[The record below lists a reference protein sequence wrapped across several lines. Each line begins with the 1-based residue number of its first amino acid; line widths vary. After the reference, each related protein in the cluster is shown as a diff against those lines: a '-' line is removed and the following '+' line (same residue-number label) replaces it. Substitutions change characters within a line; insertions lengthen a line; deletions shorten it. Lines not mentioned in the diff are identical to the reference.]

1 MSKDKS
7 KRKDITRRKDKLKE
21 EKITIREMIG
31 NVTYLLKYAGRYDK
45 PLILKIMILNILLLS
60 GMAAN
65 DTFILKL
72 IINGLTGN
80 MAFKNI
86 MVLLLIS
93 LVLVVI
99 LEWIHQLLNEWAK
112 AKLIPLS
119 GRIQRDLAEKN
130 SLKDLIFY
138 DDPETYDTYAV
149 VSQRADELVSDAV
162 TVVSKIIGGT
172 VALFVA
178 AAMILTID
186 PILAIFPVAGFIVN
200 LATRFKI
207 EKINYTWWVEYR
219 KKLRKADYSKR
230 VFYQPEF
237 AKECKLTDVRGP
249 LRLQFDEALDE
260 AAEEGRIYGPP
271 LTWVSLVNW
280 ISVFTVFSFFAIPAY
295 LGYLA
300 LVVKSIA
307 LGEVASANNAANY
320 VRRNLNEINY
330 CLVDFQVIG
339 RYGSKLIKLL
349 EYKPNIEVAD
359 GLTPEKGS
367 GELVLS
373 HVSFRYPNTEEDT
386 LKDISIEIHPGEK
399 IAIVV
404 ENGAGKT
411 TFVKLLMRLYDVTGG
426 SISYGGHD
434 IREYNTRKYRKKISA
449 VFQDYNIYAA
459 TVAENVLLRKANEED
474 EEDVRH
480 ALKKADFGRKL
491 DSLPLG
497 IHTPLTREFD
507 EDGVNLSGGE
517 AQKIAISRVF
527 LKNEDRA
534 VSILDEPSSALDPV
548 SEYKLNKNLIE
559 NAGDNT
565 VIFISHR
572 LSTTRM
578 ADRIYLFEHGKI
590 IEQGTHDELMAQ
602 NGRYREMFDRQA
614 RNYLV

>member
-1 MSKDKS
+1 MSKNNS
-7 KRKDITRRKDKLKE
+7 QRKDKEKK
-21 EKITIREMIG
+21 EKITIRQLIR
-31 NVTYLLKYAGRYDK
+31 NVMYLLKYAARYEK
-45 PLILKIMILNILLLS
+45 SLILKIMILNILLLS

-65 DTFILKL
+65 DTFILKM
-72 IINGLTGN
+72 IINGLTGD
-80 MAFKNI
+80 MEFKGI
-86 MVLLLIS
+86 MILLLIS
-93 LVLVVI
+93 LVLVVF
-99 LEWIHQLLNEWAK
+99 LEWIHQLINEWSK

-138 DDPETYDTYAV
+138 DDPENYDTYSV
-149 VSQRADELVSDAV
+149 VSQRADELIADAV
-162 TVVSKIIGGT
+162 TVVSKIIGGA

-178 AAMILTID
+178 SALILTID
-186 PILAIFPVAGFIVN
+186 PILAIFPIAGFIVN
-200 LATRFKI
+200 LLTRFKI
-207 EKINYTWWVEYR
+207 ETINYTWWVEYR
-219 KKLRKADYSKR
+219 KKLRKAEYSKR

-249 LRLQFDEALDE
+249 LRQQFDEALDE
-260 AAEEGRIYGPP
+260 AANEGRIYGPP

-300 LVVKSIA
+300 LVVKSIV

-339 RYGSKLIKLL
+339 TYGDKLIKLL
-349 EYKPNIEVAD
+349 EYEPNIEVAD

-367 GELVLS
+367 ESLVLS
-373 HVSFRYPNTEEDT
+373 HVSFRYPNTDKDT
-386 LKDISIEIHPGEK
+386 LQDISIEIHPGEK
-399 IAIVV
+399 IAIVG

-411 TFVKLLMRLYDVTGG
+411 TFVKLLMRLYDVTDG
-426 SISYGGHD
+426 SIRYGDHD
-434 IREYNTRKYRKKISA
+434 IREYNTREYRKKISA

-459 TVAENVLLRKANEED
+459 SVAENVLLRKVKEGE
-474 EEDVRH
+474 EEDVIH
-480 ALKKADFGRKL
+480 ALRKADFGRKL
-491 DSLPLG
+491 DSLAEG
-497 IHTPLTREFD
+497 INTPLTREFD
-507 EDGVNLSGGE
+507 DSGVNLSGGE
-517 AQKIAISRVF
+517 GQKIAISRVF

-559 NAGDNT
+559 NAGENT

-578 ADRIYLFEHGKI
+578 ADRIYLFEHGRI
-590 IEQGTHDELMAQ
+590 VEQGTHDELMAQ

-614 RNYLV
+614 HNYLV

>member
-7 KRKDITRRKDKLKE
+7 KRKDLSRRKDKLKE

-31 NVTYLLKYAGRYDK
+31 NVSYLLKYAGKYDK
-45 PLILKIMILNILLLS
+45 PLILKIMILNIILLS

-65 DTFILKL
+65 DTFILKM

-80 MAFKNI
+80 MEFKNI
-86 MVLLLIS
+86 MILLLVS
-93 LVLVVI
+93 LVLVVV
-99 LEWIHQLLNEWAK
+99 LEWIHQLINEWSK

-149 VSQRADELVSDAV
+149 VSQRADELISDAV
-162 TVVSKIIGGT
+162 TVVSKIIGGS

-186 PILAIFPVAGFIVN
+186 PILALFPVAGFIVN

-280 ISVFTVFSFFAIPAY
+280 ISVFTIFSFFAIPAY

-349 EYKPNIEVAD
+349 EYEPNIEVAD

-367 GELVLS
+367 GTLSLS
-373 HVSFRYPNTEEDT
+373 HVSFRYPNTKEDT
-386 LKDISIEIHPGEK
+386 LKDITIEIRPGEK
-399 IAIVV
+399 IAIVG

-411 TFVKLLMRLYDVTGG
+411 TFVKLLMRLYDVSGG
-426 SISYGGHD
+426 SISYNGHD
-434 IREYNTRKYRKKISA
+434 IREYNTRQYRKKISA

-459 TVAENVLLRKANEED
+459 TIAENVLLRKVKEGD
-474 EEDVRH
+474 EEDVIH
-480 ALKKADFGRKL
+480 ALRKADFGRKL
-491 DSLPLG
+491 DSLSDG
-497 IHTPLTREFD
+497 INTPLTREFD
-507 EDGVNLSGGE
+507 ESGVNLSGGE
-517 AQKIAISRVF
+517 GQKLAISRVF
-527 LKNEDRA
+527 LRNEDRA

-559 NAGDNT
+559 NAGDDT

-590 IEQGTHDELMAQ
+590 IEQGTHDELMER

-614 RNYLV
+614 HNYIV

>member
-1 MSKDKS
+1 MSKNDSRRLDK
-7 KRKDITRRKDKLKE
+7 KKE
-21 EKITIREMIG
+21 NKITVRQMIS
-31 NVTYLLKYAGRYDK
+31 NVMYLLKYAARYDK
-45 PLILKIMILNILLLS
+45 PLILKIMILNILLLT
-60 GMAAN
+60 GMAVN
-65 DTFILKL
+65 DTFILKM
-72 IINGLTGN
+72 IINRLTGK
-80 MAFKNI
+80 MQFKEI
-86 MVLLLIS
+86 VILLLIS
-93 LVLVVI
+93 LVLVVF

-138 DDPETYDTYAV
+138 DDPETFDTYAV
-149 VSQRADELVSDAV
+149 VSQRADELIADAV
-162 TVVSKIIGGT
+162 TIVSKIIGGA

-178 AAMILTID
+178 SAMILTID
-186 PILAIFPVAGFIVN
+186 PILAVFPIAGFIVN
-200 LATRFKI
+200 LLTRFKI
-207 EKINYTWWVEYR
+207 EKINHTWWVEYR

-237 AKECKLTDVRGP
+237 AKECKLTDVRDP
-249 LRLQFDEALDE
+249 LRKQFDEALDE
-260 AAEEGRIYGPP
+260 ASEEGRIYGPP

-339 RYGSKLIKLL
+339 MYGDKLIKLL
-349 EYKPNIEVAD
+349 EYEPNIEVAD
-359 GLTPEKGS
+359 GFTPEKGS
-367 GELVLS
+367 APLVLS
-373 HVSFRYPNTEEDT
+373 HVSFRYPNTEKDT

-399 IAIVV
+399 IAIVG
-404 ENGAGKT
+404 ENGAVKT

-426 SISYGGHD
+426 SIKYGEHD
-434 IREYNTRKYRKKISA
+434 IREYNTHAYRKKISA
-449 VFQDYNIYAA
+449 VFQDFNIYAA
-459 TVAENVLLRKANEED
+459 TVAENVLLRKAEKED
-474 EEDVRH
+474 EEDVIH
-480 ALKKADFGRKL
+480 ALKKADFGRRL
-491 DSLPLG
+491 DSLPEG
-497 IHTPLTREFD
+497 IQTPLTREFD
-507 EDGVNLSGGE
+507 DNGVNLSGGE
-517 AQKIAISRVF
+517 SQKIAISRVF

-534 VSILDEPSSALDPV
+534 ISILDEPSSALDPV

-559 NAGDNT
+559 NAGENT

-578 ADRIYLFEHGKI
+578 ADRIYLFEHGEI
-590 IEQGTHDELMAQ
+590 VEQGTHEELMTL
-602 NGRYREMFDRQA
+602 GGKYKEMFDRQA
-614 RNYLV
+614 HNYLV

>member
-1 MSKDKS
+1 M
-7 KRKDITRRKDKLKE
+7 KLPE
-21 EKITIREMIG
+21 EKITIRLMVG
-31 NVTYLLKYAGRYDK
+31 NVAYLLKYAARYDK
-45 PLILKIMILNILLLS
+45 ALIVKVMALNILLLS
-60 GMAAN
+60 GMAFN
-65 DTFILKL
+65 DTFILKM
-72 IINGLTGN
+72 IINRLTGKYE
-80 MAFKNI
+80 FCEVI
-86 MVLLLIS
+86 VLLLIS
-93 LVLVVI
+93 LVLVVF
-99 LEWIHQLLNEWAK
+99 LEWIRQLLNEWSK

-119 GRIQRDLAEKN
+119 GRIQRELAEKN

-138 DDPETYDTYAV
+138 DDPKNYDNYVV
-149 VSQRADELVSDAV
+149 VSQRADSLIEDTVL
-162 TVVSKIIGGT
+162 VVSSIIGGA

-178 AAMILTID
+178 AAMILTISPVLAFF
-186 PILAIFPVAGFIVN
+186 PIAGFIVN
-200 LATRFKI
+200 LLTRFQI
-207 EKINYTWWVEYR
+207 EKINYTWWVESQ
-219 KKLRKADYSKR
+219 KKIRKADYSKR

-237 AKECKLTDVRGP
+237 AKECKMTDVRGP

-271 LTWVSLVNW
+271 LTWISLVNW

-330 CLVDFQVIG
+330 CLVDFQNIG
-339 RYGSKLIKLL
+339 LYGEKLIKLL

-367 GELVLS
+367 EPIVLS
-373 HVSFRYPNTEEDT
+373 HVSFRYPNTEKDT
-386 LKDISIEIHPGEK
+386 LSDISIEIHPGEK
-399 IAIVV
+399 IAIVG

-411 TFVKLLMRLYDVTGG
+411 TFVKLLMRLYDVTDG
-426 SISYGGHD
+426 SIRYGEHD
-434 IREYNTRKYRKKISA
+434 IREYNTHEYRKKISA

-459 TVAENVLLRKANEED
+459 TIAENVLLRKADKED
-474 EEDVRH
+474 EEDVIH
-480 ALKKADFGRKL
+480 ALRKADFGKRL
-491 DSLPLG
+491 DSLPDG

-507 EDGVNLSGGE
+507 ESGVNLSGGE
-517 AQKIAISRVF
+517 SQKLAISRVF
-527 LKNEDRA
+527 LRNEDRA

-559 NAGDNT
+559 NAGENT

-590 IEQGTHDELMAQ
+590 IEQGTHDELMKQ

-614 RNYLV
+614 HNYIV

>member
-80 MAFKNI
+80 MAFQNI
-86 MVLLLIS
+86 MILLLVS
-93 LVLVVI
+93 LVLVVV

-349 EYKPNIEVAD
+349 EYEPNIEVAD

-386 LKDISIEIHPGEK
+386 LKDISIEIRPGEK
-399 IAIVV
+399 IAIVG

-507 EDGVNLSGGE
+507 EGGVNLSGGE

>member
-7 KRKDITRRKDKLKE
+7 KRKDLSRRKDKLKE

-31 NVTYLLKYAGRYDK
+31 NVSYLLKYAGKYDK
-45 PLILKIMILNILLLS
+45 PLIMKIMILNILLLS

-65 DTFILKL
+65 DTFILKM

-80 MAFKNI
+80 MEFKNI
-86 MVLLLIS
+86 MILLLVS
-93 LVLVVI
+93 LVLVVV
-99 LEWIHQLLNEWAK
+99 LEWIHQLINEWSK

-149 VSQRADELVSDAV
+149 VSQRADELISDAV

-178 AAMILTID
+178 AAMILTVD

-280 ISVFTVFSFFAIPAY
+280 ISVFTIFSFFAIPAY

-349 EYKPNIEVAD
+349 EYEPNIEVAD

-367 GELVLS
+367 GTLSLS

-386 LKDISIEIHPGEK
+386 LKDISIEIKPGEK
-399 IAIVV
+399 IAIVG

-426 SISYGGHD
+426 SISYNGHD
-434 IREYNTRKYRKKISA
+434 IREYNTRRYRKKISA

-459 TVAENVLLRKANEED
+459 TIAENVLLRKATKED
-474 EEDVRH
+474 EEDVLS

-491 DSLPLG
+491 DSLADG
-497 IHTPLTREFD
+497 IYTPLTREFD
-507 EDGVNLSGGE
+507 ESGVNLSGGE
-517 AQKIAISRVF
+517 GQKIAISRVF
-527 LKNEDRA
+527 LRNEDRA

-559 NAGDNT
+559 NAGENT

-590 IEQGTHDELMAQ
+590 IEQGTHDELMALD
-602 NGRYREMFDRQA
+602 GRYKEMFDRQA
-614 RNYLV
+614 HNYLV

>member
-7 KRKDITRRKDKLKE
+7 KRKDISRRKDKLKQ
-21 EKITIREMIG
+21 EKITIRQMIR
-31 NVTYLLKYAGRYDK
+31 NVMYLLKYAGKYDR

-65 DTFILKL
+65 DTFILKM

-80 MAFKNI
+80 MAFRNI
-86 MVLLLIS
+86 MILLLIS
-93 LVLVVI
+93 LVLVVV
-99 LEWIHQLLNEWAK
+99 LEWIHQLLNEWSK

-138 DDPETYDTYAV
+138 DDPENYDTYQV
-149 VSQRADELVSDAV
+149 VSQRADELIADAV
-162 TVVSKIIGGT
+162 TVVSKIIGGS

-178 AAMILTID
+178 SAMILTID
-186 PILAIFPVAGFIVN
+186 PVLAIFPIAGFIVN

-207 EKINYTWWVEYR
+207 EKINYTWWVEYQ
-219 KKLRKADYSKR
+219 KKLRKANYSKR

-249 LRLQFDEALDE
+249 LRQQFDEALDE

-280 ISVFTVFSFFAIPAY
+280 ISVFTIFSFFAIPAY

-339 RYGSKLIKLL
+339 RYGDKLIKLL
-349 EYKPNIEVAD
+349 EYEPNIEVAD
-359 GLTPEKGS
+359 GLTPAKGS
-367 GELVLS
+367 EPLVLS
-373 HVSFRYPNTEEDT
+373 HVSFRYPNTEKDT
-386 LKDISIEIHPGEK
+386 LQDISIEIHPGEK
-399 IAIVV
+399 IAIVG

-426 SISYGGHD
+426 NISYGSHD
-434 IREYNTRKYRKKISA
+434 IREYNTREYRKKISA

-459 TVAENVLLRKANEED
+459 TIAENVLLRKVSKED
-474 EEDVRH
+474 EEDIVH

-491 DSLPLG
+491 DSLPDG
-497 IHTPLTREFD
+497 INTPLTREFD
-507 EDGVNLSGGE
+507 ESGVNLSGGE
-517 AQKIAISRVF
+517 GQKIAISRVF
-527 LKNEDRA
+527 LRNEDRA

-614 RNYLV
+614 HNYLV